1 MRAMSASSGI
11 VCAARGKH
19 ANAGLSGRVW
29 RCLGAAA
36 AQGSAGVRV
45 VPRFIDRHPRPT
57 VLVFAVRILEA
68 MLRARG
74 DDGHKN
80 ALLNLPVRP
89 FKGKT
94 CCYFAV
100 PQPPG
105 AHLVEQVLHAPA

>member
-57 VLVFAVRILEA
+57 VLVFAVRMLEA

-80 ALLNLPVRP
+80 ALLNLPRATVQGQRLAA
-89 FKGKT
+89 FLLSAAAR
-94 CCYFAV
+94 CASS
-100 PQPPG
+100 
-105 AHLVEQVLHAPA
+105 